1 MDEPRPRGERRAW
14 RTDDE
19 WDKLRERIAIAEAVR
34 PRPKPWRRAREWFIA
49 GGIAATLLIAA
60 TATLVVRKRL
70 AHNAPI
76 PRVVHTKPGERLVV
90 HLDDSSTI
98 TVGPATTL
106 RTAISE
112 SRREVELDGLAD
124 FRVVHNPARPFI
136 VRAAGAEATDIGT
149 EFIVRAYASDSA
161 AQVAVTSGAVSLANR
176 SGPRGEMTLY
186 AGEVGMVRGTDKPF
200 AVRNI
205 NAATYGSWISGTLTF
220 DDAALPEVARELSRW
235 FDVNVLIGDA
245 ALASRHVSAV
255 YSNPTINSVLAAL
268 SATLGVR
275 YTRAGRDIVL
285 HTGGR

>member
-1 MDEPRPRGERRAW
+1 MDEPTPRRERRAW

-34 PRPKPWRRAREWFIA
+34 PRPKPWHRAREWLIA
-49 GGIAATLLIAA
+49 GAIAATLFIAA
-60 TATLVVRKRL
+60 TATLVVRKRI

-76 PRVVHTKPGERLVV
+76 RRVVHTKPGERLVV

-98 TVGPATTL
+98 TVGPATTV
-106 RTAISE
+106 RTALSD
-112 SRREVELDGLAD
+112 SRREVDLDGVAD
-124 FRVVHNPARPFI
+124 FRVVHNAARPFV

-149 EFIVRAYASDSA
+149 EFVVRAYASDSA
-161 AQVAVTSGAVSLANR
+161 AQVAVASGSVSLANR

-200 AVRNI
+200 AIHNV

-220 DDAALPEVARELSRW
+220 DDVTLPEVARELSRW
-235 FDVNVLIGDA
+235 FDVNVHIGDA
-245 ALASRHVSAV
+245 ALASRHVTAV
-255 YSNPTINSVLAAL
+255 YTNPTISSVLAAL

-275 YTRAGRDIVL
+275 STRAGRDIVL
-285 HTGGR
+285 RTGGR

>member
-19 WDKLRERIAIAEAVR
+19 WERLRERIAIAEAVR
-34 PRPKPWRRAREWFIA
+34 PLPKPWRRPREWGIA
-49 GGIAATLLIAA
+49 GAIAATLILAV
-60 TATLVVRKRL
+60 TATLVVRERIT
-70 AHNAPI
+70 HDAPI
-76 PRVVHTKPGERLVV
+76 IRVVQTKPGERLVV

-98 TVGPATTL
+98 TIGPATTL
-106 RTAISE
+106 RTVMSD

-124 FRVVHNPARPFI
+124 FRVVHNAARPFI

-149 EFIVRAYASDSA
+149 EFIVRAYAGDST
-161 AQVAVTSGAVSLANR
+161 AQVAVASGAVSLANR

-200 AVRNI
+200 AVHNI
-205 NAATYGSWISGTLTF
+205 NAATYGSWISGALSF
-220 DDAALPEVARELSRW
+220 DDATLPEVARELSRW
-235 FDVNVLIGDA
+235 FDVTVLIGDA
-245 ALASRHVSAV
+245 ALGSRRVSAV

-275 YTRAGRDIVL
+275 YTQSGRDIVL
-285 HTGGR
+285 RTGGR